1 MSLEE
6 RYRKI
11 KEQVKKK
18 EEEKTRKTIHLEQ
31 VEKDFK
37 ESQQNL
43 KEKHNKEFKSVL
55 DIRSEAVAQEEKLD
69 ELISKVEEK
78 LQ

>member
-18 EEEKTRKTIHLEQ
+18 EEEKTRKEIHLEQ

-37 ESQQNL
+37 GSQEEL
-43 KEKHNKEFKSVL
+43 KVQYNKEFKSVS
-55 DIRSEAVAQEEKLD
+55 DIRSEAVAQEEKLE